1 MLVSSKRTP
10 QTKPSFT
17 KEDIC
22 VSVCNIWSTPQLKDE
37 GDEILIG
44 ITALPINHIKEHI
57 IRQDL
62 ELVFDADAVYLA
74 MHAHYFSASLVLR
87 DFLCVMICVNSK

>member
-10 QTKPSFT
+10 QTEPSFT
-17 KEDIC
+17 KDIC

-44 ITALPINHIKEHI
+44 ITAVPINHIKEHI
-57 IRQDL
+57 SSQDL
-62 ELVFDADAVYLA
+62 ELLFDAVAVYLA
-74 MHAHYFSASLVLR
+74 MHTHYFSTSFILR
-87 DFLCVMICVNSK
+87 EILYKMNCVNS